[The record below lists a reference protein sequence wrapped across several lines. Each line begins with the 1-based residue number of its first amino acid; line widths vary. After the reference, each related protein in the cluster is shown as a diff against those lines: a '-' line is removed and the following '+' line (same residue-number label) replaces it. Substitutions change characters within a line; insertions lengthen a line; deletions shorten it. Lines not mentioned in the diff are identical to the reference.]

1 MPQSWEQE
9 WQVLARWRDR
19 ALERSRQIQAQITAT
34 LRRRE
39 PRRCSCCAPP
49 TGDLS

>member
-9 WQVLARWRDR
+9 WQALAWWRDR
-19 ALERSRQIQAQITAT
+19 ALERSRQMQAQITAT

-39 PRRCSCCAPP
+39 PRRRSCGALP